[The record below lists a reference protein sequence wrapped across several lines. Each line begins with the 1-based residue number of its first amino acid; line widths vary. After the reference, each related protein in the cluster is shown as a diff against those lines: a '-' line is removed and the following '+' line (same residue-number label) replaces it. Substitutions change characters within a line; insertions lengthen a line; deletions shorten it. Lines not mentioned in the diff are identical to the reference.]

1 MFDRRISKW
10 RANCFRSCWK
20 NSQDFAVT
28 EEGHSSSQE
37 SLVTCFD
44 IWNWRPLRMTTK
56 REQMNSMSLPVISL
70 NVWRTCTWNDNFRH
84 FWSQTSHRLSM
95 GVAVRFMLR
104 GHVLHLNITVKT
116 PQHSYNPVASWLFA
130 VEIEFTLLKQ
140 PTNRPG
146 EEAMAFCLCPAD
158 QIAELEIVNCSLE
171 STGLG
176 FGVRCVLIHR
186 TSVRLNAIR
195 AQCREM

>member
-1 MFDRRISKW
+1 M
-10 RANCFRSCWK
+10 
-20 NSQDFAVT
+20 
-28 EEGHSSSQE
+28 
-37 SLVTCFD
+37 
-44 IWNWRPLRMTTK
+44 
-56 REQMNSMSLPVISL
+56 
-70 NVWRTCTWNDNFRH
+70 
-84 FWSQTSHRLSM
+84 
-95 GVAVRFMLR
+95 
-104 GHVLHLNITVKT
+104 
-116 PQHSYNPVASWLFA
+116 
-130 VEIEFTLLKQ
+130 EIEFTLLKQ

-195 AQCREM
+195 ASTVPRNVIHILTNKHF